1 MEDLKNILKNLR
13 QHLMT
18 GVSYMIPFVVAGG
31 ILLSLS
37 VVLNGEAGVPQSGW
51 KKDLFFIG
59 VAGFK
64 LMIPILAAYIG
75 FSIADK
81 PAIAPCAI
89 AAWVGNEMGTGFIG
103 ALVAGVLGGIVV
115 FYLKK
120 IPVPKVF
127 RSIMPIFVIP
137 IVGTLITAGFMQ
149 WVIGAP
155 IANMTIG
162 LTNWLNSMRGAN
174 IILLAI
180 IIGSME
186 AFDMGGPI
194 NKVAYAFVILCVSQ
208 NIINI
213 PGISAVCVATPPIG
227 MGLATLINKK
237 AFSEEDRDAG
247 IAGIL
252 MGSVGITEG
261 AIPFAAKNPLKVI
274 PSLMIG
280 TSVAGAIAAALGVT
294 CKVAWGGL
302 IVLPLVGNKLGFII
316 ALLAGSLTIALLVNF
331 LKIGESEENKDE
343 DVELDISF

>member
-1 MEDLKNILKNLR
+1 
-13 QHLMT
+13 
-18 GVSYMIPFVVAGG
+18 
-31 ILLSLS
+31 
-37 VVLNGEAGVPQSGW
+37 
-51 KKDLFFIG
+51 
-59 VAGFK
+59 
-64 LMIPILAAYIG
+64 
-75 FSIADK
+75 
-81 PAIAPCAI
+81 
-89 AAWVGNEMGTGFIG
+89 
-103 ALVAGVLGGIVV
+103 
-115 FYLKK
+115 
-120 IPVPKVF
+120 
-127 RSIMPIFVIP
+127 
-137 IVGTLITAGFMQ
+137 MQ

-155 IANMTIG
+155 IANMTTG
-162 LTNWLNSMRGAN
+162 LTEWLKSMSGTN
-174 IILLAI
+174 IILLAM
-180 IIGSME
+180 IIGAME

-208 NIINI
+208 NIFNI

-280 TSVAGAIAAALGVT
+280 TAVAGAVAAALGVT

-302 IVLPLVGNKLGFII
+302 IVLPLVENKIGFII

-331 LKIGESEENKDE
+331 LKIGEAQENKDE